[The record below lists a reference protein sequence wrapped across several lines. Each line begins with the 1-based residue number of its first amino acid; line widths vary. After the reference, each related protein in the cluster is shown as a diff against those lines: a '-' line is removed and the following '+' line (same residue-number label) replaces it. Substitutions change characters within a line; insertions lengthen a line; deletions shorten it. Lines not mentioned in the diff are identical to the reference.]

1 MFTCVLH
8 YTNKIGNIRVI
19 FLLLWNYM
27 DGVRSGVSLTTQTSY
42 FWKFL
47 WKCAVENLA
56 QLLGYSLKLRRR
68 FYANFKYAWNRKK
81 SFELWWG
88 QERVNYIFKL
98 SFRETAT
105 YCDDIHSHLQ
115 IKWWCQTFAKFSDL
129 QVPKNTWYEDKRR
142 HDLTS
147 MRWFIVLTIRIYLK
161 WNGIIKLIVD
171 AF

>member
-1 MFTCVLH
+1 MKLH
-8 YTNKIGNIRVI
+8 GWGQIRRQS
-19 FLLLWNYM
+19 
-27 DGVRSGVSLTTQTSY
+27 DGLTTQTSY

-105 YCDDIHSHLQ
+105 YCDDIHSHPQ

-129 QVPKNTWYEDKRR
+129 YKFWKIPDEKTKGVMIWR
-142 HDLTS
+142 
-147 MRWFIVLTIRIYLK
+147 RWFIVIF
-161 WNGIIKLIVD
+161 KLYEYFKNEMV
-171 AF
+171 